1 MARTNTLVCW
11 CGNDQLSHYSDDY
24 LLCSQCQTLVLL
36 KPVDENVSSGLDD
49 KSLYGKSYWLEHQVK
64 EFGYSDIFLRA
75 RNDLRER
82 CLYWMRF
89 FLKYK
94 IPPGNTLELG
104 SAHGGFVALLKWAG
118 FESAGLEL
126 SPWVN
131 EYAKQSFQIPV
142 YLGRIENQTIEPH
155 SLDAIIMMDVLEH
168 FPDPVTTISY
178 VVKLLKEDG
187 ILMIQ
192 TPMFQ
197 GGKSYEEL
205 KATNDPFLIQ
215 FKVPEHIHLFS
226 QDSVQQLL
234 QSCGLEKIAF
244 ERAIFSQ
251 YDMFLVASRSS
262 LTIHTQEEIET
273 SLLTSPGGRLILALL
288 DKDTE
293 ANLLQEQW
301 AAAEMDRTARL
312 EQIHQYKEM
321 LEDSE
326 ADRAARYEQIE
337 QYKGWLE
344 DSEADR
350 AARYEQIEKY
360 KVWLQESEQD
370 RAARLALIQQYEAR
384 LKEVEQNNTALLS
397 VKSEQKKNFIS
408 STFEKLKT
416 RITSRS
422 GK

>member
-1 MARTNTLVCW
+1 MARANKLVCW

-24 LLCSQCQTLVLL
+24 SLCDQCQTLVLS

-49 KSLYGKSYWLEHQVK
+49 TSLYGKSYWLEHQVK
-64 EFGYSDIFLRA
+64 EFGYSDIYLRA
-75 RNDLRER
+75 RNDLHER
-82 CLYWMRF
+82 CLYWMKF

-94 IPPGNTLELG
+94 TPPGNTLELG

-142 YLGRIENQTIEPH
+142 YLGKIENQTIEPH

-178 VVKLLKEDG
+178 VAKLLKEDG

-197 GGKSYEEL
+197 GEKSFEEL
-205 KATNDPFLIQ
+205 NATNDPFLIQ

-226 QDSVQQLL
+226 QASVQQLL
-234 QSCGLEKIAF
+234 RSCGLEKIAF

-251 YDMFLVASRSS
+251 YDMFLVASTSS
-262 LTIHTQEEIET
+262 LTVHTQEEIET
-273 SLLTSPGGRLILALL
+273 SLLASSGGRLILALL

-293 ANLLQEQW
+293 ANLLQEQL

-312 EQIHQYKEM
+312 AQIHQYKEL
-321 LEDSE
+321 LEESE

-337 QYKGWLE
+337 QYKGWL
-344 DSEADR
+344 
-350 AARYEQIEKY
+350 
-360 KVWLQESEQD
+360 QESEQD
-370 RAARLALIQQYEAR
+370 RAARYEQIVQYKGWLQECEQDRSARREHIEKYEAR
-384 LKEVEQNNTALLS
+384 LKEVEQNCAALQS
-397 VKSEQKKNFIS
+397 EISEQKKNFLAS
-408 STFEKLKT
+408 FFEKLKT
-416 RITSRS
+416 RIFPRS